1 MRVGRK
7 HDQRTKGLTNRTRRW
22 LALGIVPILFLAA
35 CGGES
40 GATDTSGSVSASES
54 SESVLVG
61 YISMGESDPF
71 INEVSASIRDE
82 VAKIGGVT
90 LVECDA
96 QFLPDKALECAAA
109 LKAQGV
115 ASVIN
120 WQADEAAS
128 SNVCD
133 AYGNLP
139 TVAIDVPQAPCEK
152 IFIGADNYAA
162 GIIGGEGLGNFVLK
176 QFDCQYDAY
185 VSIDIPSIPSVNGP
199 RAGGNKEG
207 FEKICGPMPD
217 SKYISIDAFQGGP
230 DQPENTRRQF
240 TDILTALPD
249 AKVIL
254 VASPSGDPMAVAAFN
269 AGIAAGRTKDIWMS
283 SQGADG
289 SSRPFIRESPQWVG
303 AVAYFPERYGELVV
317 PAAIKLA
324 KGESVP
330 TQDLMVHEFVTIDN
344 IDSFYPN
351 E

>member
-1 MRVGRK
+1 MRVERK
-7 HDQRTKGLTNRTRRW
+7 HNQLTKSLTNRTKMW
-22 LALGIVPILFLAA
+22 LALGIVPIFMLAA
-35 CGGES
+35 CSGES
-40 GATDTSGSVSASES
+40 GATDTSGSVSES

-71 INEVSASIRDE
+71 IKEVSDSIRAE
-82 VAKIGGVT
+82 VAKTGGVT

-96 QFLPDKALECAAA
+96 QFLPEKALECAEAM
-109 LKAQGV
+109 KAQGV

-120 WQADEAAS
+120 WQSDEAAS
-128 SNVCD
+128 ANICD

-162 GIIGGEGLGNFVLK
+162 GIVGGEGLGNFVQK
-176 QFDCQYDAY
+176 QLDCQYDAY

-207 FEKICGPMPD
+207 FENICGPMPD
-217 SKYISIDAFQGGP
+217 SKYFSIDAFQGGP
-230 DQPENTRRQF
+230 DQPENSRRQF
-240 TDILTALPD
+240 TDILTALPN
-249 AKVIL
+249 AKNIL
-254 VASPSGDPMAVAAFN
+254 VVAPAGDPMAVAVFN
-269 AGIAAGRTKDIWMS
+269 AGKAAGREKEIWMS

-289 SSRPFIRESPQWVG
+289 TTRPFIRESSQWVG
-303 AVAYFPERYGELVV
+303 AVAYFPERYGELVL

-324 KGESVP
+324 KSESVS
-330 TQDLMVHEFVTIDN
+330 TQDLMVHDFVTIDN